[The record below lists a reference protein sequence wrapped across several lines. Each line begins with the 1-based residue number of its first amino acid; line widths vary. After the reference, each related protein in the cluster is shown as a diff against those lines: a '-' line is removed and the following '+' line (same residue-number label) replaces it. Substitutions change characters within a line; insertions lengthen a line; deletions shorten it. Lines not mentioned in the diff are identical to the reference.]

1 MSRLAFATA
10 LMMLAGPAIADDHV
24 TISHGISP
32 FGDLKYPADF
42 PHFDYVNP
50 DAPKGGTISF
60 RGQGASGTF
69 DSVNAYILKGEPAQ
83 GLVRI
88 HDSLLARAFDEPSSY
103 YGLIAESLEYPDD
116 RSWVIFNLRPEA
128 RFSDG
133 HPITAEDVVFTLEM
147 FQTEASP
154 RFGLLVED
162 VAGAEVLDDHRV
174 KVTFKEGVATRD
186 LAQVFGTLAILPA
199 HYYADVPFAE
209 STLEPP
215 VSSGWYRITDVDPG
229 RNITYCRDDD
239 YWGAD
244 LPVNVGKNNFDCF
257 RYEYFADT
265 TAAFEALKVGEYLL
279 HEEFSSAIWA
289 TSYDFPALDNG
300 WVIREEI
307 SDSRSSGAQGFYMN
321 LRREKFQDPRVRE
334 AIAMMFNFEWT
345 NKTLFYGSYN
355 RSDSFWENSNLQA
368 AGPLEGAELA
378 VLEPFRDQLPESVFT
393 EEAVSPP
400 AFTEANKIDRTAVRR
415 AGRLLDEAGWEVGDD
430 GMRVN
435 AEGEPLAIEIVSDSA
450 AFERILLPFVENLTR
465 VGVDAVYNRVDPAQ
479 EVQRQETFDFDVT
492 IARLVL
498 SLRPSVELRTLFG
511 TQGAQSPG
519 TLNLSGVAD
528 PVVDALIEQIIEAPT
543 LEDLEVRVKAL
554 DRVLRA
560 KHIWVPNWYKGS
572 HWLAYWDVFGKPDEK
587 PPYDRGVDYWWWD
600 EEKYQALRTAGAL
613 D

>member
-24 TISHGISP
+24 TKSHGISP